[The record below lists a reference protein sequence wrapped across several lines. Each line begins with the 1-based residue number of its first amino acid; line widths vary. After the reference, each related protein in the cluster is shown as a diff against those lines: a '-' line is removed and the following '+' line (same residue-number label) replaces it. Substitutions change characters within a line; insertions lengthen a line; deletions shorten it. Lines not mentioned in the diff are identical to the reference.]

1 MSIERNTIRAII
13 VEDEKDSRDYLQWLL
28 DKHAP
33 DVEVIAVCTSGLEA
47 LEVIPRLKPGLV
59 FLDIKMPFMDG
70 FQLLEALPELDFS
83 LVFTTAFD
91 EFAIRAFEASALHY
105 LLKPIQEEGLKE
117 ALKRVRKQ
125 RLAYDPAEQYSLLL
139 AQARALREGKL
150 EKVAFPT
157 FEGMAVASIRDIIYC
172 QADSNYSIVHLRGG
186 EKLCVSRTL
195 KTLEDTLQPQGFMR
209 VHNSYLANL
218 AEIRS
223 FQRQDGGSLIMSNGH
238 EVKVSRSRRDGLLDY
253 LSGLSI

>member
-1 MSIERNTIRAII
+1 MPNEQNTIRAII

-33 DVEVIAVCTSGLEA
+33 DVAVIAVCTSGLQA
-47 LEVIPRLKPGLV
+47 LEVIPRRKPDLV

-70 FQLLEALPELDFS
+70 FQLLEALPVLDFS

-117 ALKRVRKQ
+117 AVRRVRKQ
-125 RLAYDPAEQYSLLL
+125 RLSHDPAEQYQLLL
-139 AQARALREGKL
+139 AQARALQDGKL

-157 FEGMAVASIRDIIYC
+157 FSGMEVASIRDIVYC
-172 QADSNYSIVHLRGG
+172 QADSNYSVVYLRGG
-186 EKLCVSRTL
+186 AKLCVSRTL
-195 KTLEDTLQPQGFMR
+195 KALEDTLQPQGFMR
-209 VHNSYLANL
+209 VHNSYLVNL
-218 AEIRS
+218 AEISS
-223 FQRQDGGSLIMSNGH
+223 FQKQDGGALIMSNGH